1 MVFCERMAVTKCM
14 SCGVALNGPAFY
26 CDGCGNYLCRSC
38 GIPGQDGGDAYTCP
52 NCTGELSQVTF

>member
-1 MVFCERMAVTKCM
+1 MAVTKCM

-38 GIPGQDGGDAYTCP
+38 SIPGQEGGDMYTCP